1 MWVVDMDPVLT
12 LVRAFHY
19 ASFLSLAGT
28 LAFLGFIAEPAFS
41 RRVAAADI
49 AAFRTRLA
57 RLNWAALVVGVLTGA
72 MWLLLEARSMSGRP
86 FAQVF
91 AQGIVGI
98 VLTRTH
104 FGEDWQLRG
113 LLILPLALALFLAAG
128 KRASLVARLSFWAA
142 LALAAAELAMIAG
155 AGHAMEGEGWTGD
168 LHLAGDCTHLLAA
181 AAWIGG
187 LVPLALLFAAARRGG
202 GAAWVTAARDA
213 TYRYSLLG
221 IIAVGTL
228 LVTGTLNSI
237 FLVGSVPALLGT
249 DYGRLLLLKLALFL
263 TMVTFAAINRQWL
276 APQLSETPGTE
287 LAVLRQLQRN
297 ALIEAML
304 AALVLLV
311 VGVLGTTAPA
321 LHVQPEWPLPFKLSL
336 DVLETE
342 PGPQLQSIV
351 AAVVALGGV
360 VLLVYG
366 LLRPRQRMLQML
378 IGLFVFLATG
388 WWPLQFMVVTAYPTS
403 FYNSAVP
410 LTAPSVMAGATVFAA
425 NCAACHGADGK
436 GDGPLAANLA
446 VRPADLTAAHI
457 FGHSDG
463 DLFWWIS
470 HGIPEGG
477 MPGFA
482 AVLNEEKRWDVIN
495 FVHARAS
502 ALQPGV
508 LLPEVTPGPAPPAP
522 DFVFEQNGHQGTL
535 RQATAKAPVLLVL
548 YRLPEALPRLRQLA
562 AAKDR
567 LAAAGLR
574 LLALPIGP
582 APQDAESG
590 TLPEFAATSAAD
602 TAKAYALFAG
612 ADPGA
617 DCEFLIDR
625 AGYLRARW
633 AGTAAPPD
641 TTALLAELDRLARMP
656 LQQAAVHV
664 HAH

>member
-1 MWVVDMDPVLT
+1 MDPVLT

-19 ASFLSLAGT
+19 AAFLSLAGT

-41 RRVAAADI
+41 GRVAGAGV

-86 FAQVF
+86 FAQVL

-113 LLILPLALALFLAAG
+113 LLVIPLALALFLSAG
-128 KRASLVARLSFWAA
+128 KRVSLITRLSFWAA

-155 AGHAMEGEGWTGD
+155 AGHAMEGEGWTGA
-168 LHLAGDCTHLLAA
+168 LHLAGDGTHLLAA
-181 AAWIGG
+181 GAWIGG

-202 GAAWVTAARDA
+202 GAAWVAAARDA
-213 TYRYSLLG
+213 TFRFSLLG

-228 LVTGTLNSI
+228 LATGILNSI

-249 DYGRLLLLKLALFL
+249 EYGRLLLLKLALFL

-276 APQLSETPGTE
+276 APQLSEAPPAD
-287 LAVLRQLQRN
+287 LAILRQLQRN
-297 ALIEAML
+297 ALIEAVL

-336 DVLETE
+336 ATLETE
-342 PGPQLQSIV
+342 PGPRLQAI
-351 AAVVALGGV
+351 AASLVALGGV

-366 LLRPRQRMLQML
+366 LLRPRQRVTQML

-388 WWPLQFMVVTAYPTS
+388 WWPFQFMVVTAYPTS

-410 LTAPSVMAGATVFAA
+410 LTAPSVIKGATVFAA

-482 AVLNEEKRWDVIN
+482 TVLDESKRWDVIN

-502 ALQPGV
+502 ALQPRV
-508 LLPEVTPGPAPPAP
+508 LLPEVTPGPAPQAP
-522 DFVFEQNGHQGTL
+522 DFVFEQNGHQSTL
-535 RQATAKAPVLLVL
+535 RQAVTKAPVLLVL
-548 YRLPEALPRLRQLA
+548 YHLPDALTRLRQLA
-562 AAKDR
+562 AAKEQ
-567 LAAAGLR
+567 LAGAGLR
-574 LLALPIGP
+574 LLALPIGA
-582 APQDAESG
+582 APQDAEAG
-590 TLPEFAATSAAD
+590 ALPDFAATSDAD
-602 TAKAYALFAG
+602 TAKAYALFEG

-633 AGTAAPPD
+633 SATAAPPPD
-641 TTALLAELDRLARMP
+641 ATALLAQLDRLARMP